1 MSHTGRG
8 TSEGRGGQRRLHE
21 VVPEPVPLGSQVTA
35 VAVVR
40 CNFERRGAGYRD
52 AGRGEAG
59 DFGEVVAEQVDA
71 VDTEVAEDGC
81 GVGVVAGVD
90 GQPELQVGVDGVEA
104 QVVPELVGCDFRGQS
119 DAAAFV
125 TVQVQQHPSA
135 GVGDAFECG
144 GALCAAVAA
153 P

>member
-1 MSHTGRG
+1 MVHDRVEFSEYQSEMY
-8 TSEGRGGQRRLHE
+8 SEGCDSQRRLHQ
-21 VVPEPVPLGSQVTA
+21 VVSEAVPLRHEVLSV
-35 VAVVR
+35 VVVR
-40 CNFERRGAGYRD
+40 CGFKGCCAGDRD
-52 AGRGEAG
+52 AGRGEARG
-59 DFGEVVAEQVDA
+59 LGGVVAEQVDA
-71 VDTEVAEDGC
+71 IDPEVAEDCC

-90 GQPELQVGVDGVEA
+90 GQL
-104 QVVPELVGCDFRGQS
+104 ELVGGDIRGES

-125 TVQVQQHPSA
+125 PAEVQQDAAS